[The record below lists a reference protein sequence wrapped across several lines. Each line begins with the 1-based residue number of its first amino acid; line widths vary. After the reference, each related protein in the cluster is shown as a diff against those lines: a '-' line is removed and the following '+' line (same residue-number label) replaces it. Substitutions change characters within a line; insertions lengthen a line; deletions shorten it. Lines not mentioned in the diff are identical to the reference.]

1 MNKKLLN
8 EMNEQINKELYSGYL
23 YLAMAAHFEA
33 QNLGGFARWMEL
45 QAQEELEHGMKFYAF
60 LNDLGERV
68 ELKAIDKPQAE
79 FGMPQEIFG
88 QVLDHEKFVTSRIH
102 MLFDLAVNEKDYAAQ
117 VFLQWFV
124 NEQVEEEKNASE
136 ILESL
141 KLAGD
146 SGNFL
151 FMLDKTLGERKAD

>member
-1 MNKKLLN
+1 MNKKLLK
-8 EMNEQINKELYSGYL
+8 EMNDQINKELYSGYL

-33 QNLGGFARWMEL
+33 QNLAGFARGMVL
-45 QAQEELEHGMKFYAF
+45 QAQEELEHGMKFYTF

-117 VFLQWFV
+117 VFLQY
-124 NEQVEEEKNASE
+124 Q
-136 ILESL
+136 LE
-141 KLAGD
+141 
-146 SGNFL
+146 
-151 FMLDKTLGERKAD
+151 